1 MNKYFVF
8 LTLFFLSI
16 FFVVPVFA
24 EDFVITHVGTLQTK
38 GKKFNQWWYEPQRV
52 ILKGTGSRG
61 ANIDVTLD
69 GKFNVTKASVEDGK
83 WEYDLGTLAIA
94 DHNVIVASG
103 DQSHSFILTI
113 GSSPPA
119 DMNEKKGG
127 LPAAGGFLPLIGLL
141 GLAGILIYM
150 GFKKSEA

>member
-1 MNKYFVF
+1 MRYILAILITLSF
-8 LTLFFLSI
+8 L
-16 FFVVPVFA
+16 VVKPVLA
-24 EDFVITHVGTLQTK
+24 EDFTLTHIGGLATQ

-69 GKFNVTKASVEDGK
+69 GKFNVTKASVDNGAWK
-83 WEYDLGTLAIA
+83 YDLGTLEIA

-103 DQSHSFILTI
+103 DQSYSFILTI
-113 GSSPPA
+113 GSAPPA
-119 DMNEKKGG
+119 DMNSTKGG
-127 LPAAGGFLPLIGLL
+127 LPTAGGLLPLAGLITI
-141 GLAGILIYM
+141 AGVLIYF